1 MTDPA
6 DQGAYRHPV
15 VYRTVRGLTLSGGRA
30 TGGVPGGSVLAP
42 PRRERNPLNVQRGP
56 DLDADSPATARDG
69 ERAQDDSTSLYELRR
84 YREPND

>member
-15 VYRTVRGLTLSGGRA
+15 VYRTVRGLRLSGGRA
-30 TGGVPGGSVLAP
+30 TDGAPGSVLAP
-42 PRRERNPLNVQRGP
+42 PRRERIPLDVQRGP
-56 DLDADSPATARDG
+56 DLDADGPASGRDG
-69 ERAQDDSTSLYELRR
+69 ERAPDDSTSLYELRR